1 MTTMLAARLN
11 TDTKWL
17 MSALLLMA
25 CLQFVHAGDIRGNVS
40 AEGTY
45 FISDAAT
52 AADWQANGS
61 LSADIELYQQIADNV
76 SLTIR
81 PFARVDHQNEDRTHA
96 DLREFILTTNGDSW
110 EFSGGLGQVFWGV
123 TESRNPVDVIN
134 QIDNLESVDGSDKL
148 GQLMLTFK
156 WFNDYGDFELFAL
169 PHFRERSY
177 IGSGGRPFPGFSIN
191 RNATQF
197 ESSDETRHIDT
208 AIRWSRSFDSWDLG
222 LHYFSGTAR
231 DPALIPV
238 SPTELAPRYQ
248 QMQQTGIDALG
259 IYGDLNVKVELIHR
273 TGDEIADHAEA
284 VTGLEYTMVGA
295 LSPLQEN
302 ELLPE
307 QWCTEE
313 SRNPITSFLCNDRLD
328 LGLVLEYLWD
338 ERAEESTQPFQ
349 NDLLAGLRFA
359 FNDERSSDA
368 LVGIIKDLDHGST
381 TFSLEASTRLFES
394 FRLSTE
400 LRTFSNTSD
409 DPFLRSLADE
419 DFVRLELSYFF

>member
-1 MTTMLAARLN
+1 MTNSLATRSLN
-11 TDTKWL
+11 HTCRIIT
-17 MSALLLMA
+17 ALSIANTPL
-25 CLQFVHAGDIRGNVS
+25 VVAGDIRGSVS
-40 AEGTY
+40 AQATY
-45 FISDAAT
+45 FFSEAET
-52 AADWQANGS
+52 AAEWQANGS

-81 PFARVDHQNEDRTHA
+81 PFVRIDHQNEDRTHA
-96 DLREFILTTNGDSW
+96 DVREFIITTNGDSW
-110 EFSGGLGQVFWGV
+110 EFGGGLGQVFWGV

-177 IGSGGRPFPGFSIN
+177 IGSDGRPFPGFSIN

-197 ESSDETRHIDT
+197 ESTDGNKHVDA

-238 SPTELAPRYQ
+238 SATELAPRYQ
-248 QMQQTGIDALG
+248 QMQQTGVDALG
-259 IYGDLNVKVELIHR
+259 IYGDLNVKAELIHR
-273 TGDEIADHAEA
+273 RGDEITDHAEA

-307 QWCTEE
+307 QWCTGE
-313 SRNPITSFLCNDRLD
+313 SRNPITGLLCNDRLD
-328 LGLVLEYLWD
+328 IGLVLEYLWD
-338 ERAEESTQPFQ
+338 ERGEDASQPFQ
-349 NDLLAGLRFA
+349 NDMLAGLRLA

-368 LVGIIKDLDHGST
+368 LIGIIRDLDHGST

-400 LRTFSNTSD
+400 LRAFSGTSD

-419 DFVRLELSYFF
+419 DFLRFELSYFF